1 MKTSF
6 PAHRFYL
13 TRNIAAGLLLGLSA
27 ALHFSPASA
36 VAAETGSLTGTV
48 GNIATGQNLEGA
60 EVSLA
65 PGGRTTLTRRDGR
78 YEFTGLAA
86 GAYTVTATYAGLE
99 RVSAL
104 VSVAAGGAATRD
116 LGLTS
121 AVYKLEKFVVEG
133 EREGN
138 ALAIT
143 ERRNAGNVKD
153 VISSDAFGNVA
164 DLNLGNFL
172 QRMPGVS
179 KEESEG
185 EIYLVRIRGVDS
197 NLNAVSIEEPSFE
210 VNVATSEARL
220 FDLAGWAGDD
230 RRRPEM
236 RVTPIR
242 LSGSGQG
249 PAPISV
255 DIAAKLADRR
265 LRHCR
270 LPAVLTSLVVDT
282 VGKCLIG
289 VSLCGSHD
297 IPLIPH

>member
-1 MKTSF
+1 MTTS
-6 PAHRFYL
+6 PLALSRHLGHTALAR
-13 TRNIAAGLLLGLSA
+13 LLLIL
-27 ALHFSPASA
+27 FVFPFTIT
-36 VAAETGSLTGTV
+36 VTTRAAETGGLTGTV

-60 EVSLA
+60 EVSLT

-78 YEFTGLAA
+78 YEFTGLQS

-99 RVSAL
+99 PVSAQ
-104 VSVAAGGAATRD
+104 VSITSGAFATRD

-197 NLNAVSIEEPSFE
+197 NLNAVSIDG
-210 VNVATSEARL
+210 TR
-220 FDLAGWAGDD
+220 
-230 RRRPEM
+230 
-236 RVTPIR
+236 
-242 LSGSGQG
+242 GSNG
-249 PAPISV
+249 ST
-255 DIAAKLADRR
+255 R
-265 LRHCR
+265 
-270 LPAVLTSLVVDT
+270 SLNR
-282 VGKCLIG
+282 C
-289 VSLCGSHD
+289 S
-297 IPLIPH
+297 PR